1 MAVRILG
8 KNLRVIEQKAKE
20 DRSKN
25 RGQRTVGWRTLTRA
39 AATLALL
46 VTTASQQGMAGEFKA
61 QGWEGKTVKRPTYPA
76 ITLSEAY
83 FESSA
88 PGPYDL
94 VFKIEER
101 GMFCIGSMSVT
112 WVMRNRF
119 ENRASGEMIA
129 INCENE
135 EDFSTLNGTPV
146 SQDGLGGFVL
156 TCLRKTKEG
165 CTNAILKAGTPFVLM
180 LTKKSR

>member
-1 MAVRILG
+1 M
-8 KNLRVIEQKAKE
+8 IERKAKE
-20 DRSKN
+20 NRSKN
-25 RGQRTVGWRTLTRA
+25 RGKRKIAWRTLTRGTT
-39 AATLALL
+39 TLALL
-46 VTTASQQGMAGEFKA
+46 VATASQQGMAGEWKV

-76 ITLSEAY
+76 TTLSEAY

-94 VFKIEER
+94 AFKIEER
-101 GMFCIGSMSVT
+101 GILCIGSMSVT

-119 ENRASGEMIA
+119 ENRAAGEMIA

-135 EDFSTLNGTPV
+135 EDFTTLNGTAV